1 MFNDCSAAD
10 EAFHINQPDIF
21 ICEYLIMRE
30 DILNLI
36 KKIKGNKVTSG
47 IPVILLSGDQHSENN
62 VKAIE
67 SGADMHIGLPFDIKY
82 LRVSVEQL
90 LNKLKSLQDYYQSN
104 VSFYQFTYG
113 KILHKEDKEFID
125 KMLKIINENISD
137 SSVTTSFIAE
147 RMGVSV
153 RTLYNKLDGL
163 IDITPNNIIKEFRLM
178 YAEQL
183 LSTTQ
188 MSIDEII
195 YKSGYANRGTFFKN
209 FSAKFGCTPK
219 SYREKKNSG
228 TYEG

>member
-1 MFNDCSAAD
+1 
-10 EAFHINQPDIF
+10 
-21 ICEYLIMRE
+21 
-30 DILNLI
+30 
-36 KKIKGNKVTSG
+36 
-47 IPVILLSGDQHSENN
+47 
-62 VKAIE
+62 
-67 SGADMHIGLPFDIKY
+67 
-82 LRVSVEQL
+82 
-90 LNKLKSLQDYYQSN
+90 
-104 VSFYQFTYG
+104 
-113 KILHKEDKEFID
+113 
-125 KMLKIINENISD
+125 
-137 SSVTTSFIAE
+137 
-147 RMGVSV
+147 MGVSV